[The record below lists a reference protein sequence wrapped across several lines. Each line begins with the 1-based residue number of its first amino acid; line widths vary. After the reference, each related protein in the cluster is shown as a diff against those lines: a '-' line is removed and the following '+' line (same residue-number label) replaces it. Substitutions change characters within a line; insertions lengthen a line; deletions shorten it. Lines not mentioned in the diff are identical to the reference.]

1 MSSANRYL
9 PKYTVAD
16 YQQWQ
21 GDWELWQGIAVA
33 MTPSPFGRHQQVSTK
48 LAVALQN
55 SIDAVAYQA
64 VVLAEMDWIVAAD
77 TVVRPDVQVLCGPVP
92 QRHVETPPAVVA
104 EVLSPSTRQ
113 RDLSV
118 KLDLYAEQRV
128 PYYLILD
135 PEANT
140 LLAHRLNADAR
151 YQPIKFEN
159 ELSLEICDTC
169 QLRIAADYAFG

>member
-1 MSSANRYL
+1 MSSAHRYL
-9 PKYTVAD
+9 PQYTVAD

-55 SIDAVAYQA
+55 SIDAAACRA

-135 PEANT
+135 PEANV
-140 LLAHRLNADAR
+140 LLAHQLDGQSR
-151 YQPIKFEN
+151 YQPMEFDC
-159 ELSLEICDTC
+159 ELSLEICGTC
-169 QLRIAADYAFG
+169 QLRILVDYLFG